1 MIQRAVRLC
10 LIDGLV
16 KVAPLQCNKDRF
28 VAKIEGKIKKSV
40 GRAAVRKPYLPPTLK
55 EFGPVGAL
63 TQAGTGA
70 KTEGGRWAC
79 TPMGQVSKMC

>member
-1 MIQRAVRLC
+1 LY
-10 LIDGLV
+10 LIEGLV
-16 KVAPLQCNKDRF
+16 KVAPLQSNKDRF
-28 VAKIEGKIKKSV
+28 VAKIEQKIKQSV

-70 KTEGGRWAC
+70 KSENSPHAC
-79 TPMGQVSKMC
+79 TPMGQMNRMC